1 MTVILIIFFSYL
13 NFGCC
18 FGAFVDGDE
27 GGGYKIK
34 STTPA
39 EIKKE
44 VLEQCPQIVSSDLE
58 MEVLMQDQ
66 KRIPMTLSSSFLR
79 FSEINDINKAFTV
92 YAEFAI
98 YWVLLFPNCYFQWP
112 SIFSNTSKAF
122 SVETSP
128 LFRIKRDQ
136 SWLPAIIHF
145 NAIEHSR
152 PFTK

>member
-1 MTVILIIFFSYL
+1 MTMILTIYL
-13 NFGCC
+13 FFGCS
-18 FGAFVDGDE
+18 FVALVDGDE
-27 GGGYKIK
+27 GGGYEIK

-66 KRIPMTLSSSFLR
+66 IRIPMTISSSFLR

-98 YWVLLFPNCYFQWP
+98 FWVLPFPNCYFQWP
-112 SIFSNTSKAF
+112 NIFPNTSK
-122 SVETSP
+122 SIGYETSP